1 MPITSDQAKAIV
13 FCSHCQANNTWE
25 PACRTFPGETTLHL
39 CTKHADNDMMFQH
52 QRGSR
57 LIVEG
62 TELAAWDAS
71 TPEERDEALG
81 GNCTIGDQR

>member
-1 MPITSDQAKAIV
+1 MITQDQAKAIQY
-13 FCSHCQANNTWE
+13 CDHCRDNNTWE

-39 CTKHADNDMMFQH
+39 CHAHADSDVMFGA

-57 LIVEG
+57 LIPESA
-62 TELAAWDAS
+62 ELAAWDAS